1 MEKINVLI
9 VDDSAIVRKV
19 LSENLSKYPKINV
32 VGTAPDPYI
41 AREKIAKNRVDVLLL
56 DIEMPRMDGLTFLK
70 FLMKSYPLP
79 VIIVSSLLEGKNEAT
94 MHALELG
101 AVDIVPKPGGPYSV
115 GEIIE
120 SLIEKIIAVSNIK
133 RDKLQINSKEL
144 KSIGSKNIL
153 TKIKTTKK
161 VVAVGASTGGTK
173 AFEVLFSNLPKT
185 FPPILAVIHMPE
197 KFTKTFAERLNSI
210 CPGVVKEAE
219 NNERLVDG
227 HIYIAP
233 GGDYHMALKLS
244 GAEYAIKLVKAPRV
258 NRHRPSVEVLFNSVA
273 KNAGTNSYGVL
284 LTGMGDDGAK
294 GLLNMKN
301 SGAHTIAQDEAS
313 SVVFGMPR
321 EAIAL
326 GGADKVLPLNKI
338 ADYLM
343 ANFK

>member
-144 KSIGSKNIL
+144 KSIGNKNIL

-161 VVAVGASTGGTK
+161 VVAVGASTGGK
-173 AFEVLFSNLPKT
+173 NLQKHLLKDLIVYVLEL
-185 FPPILAVIHMPE
+185 
-197 KFTKTFAERLNSI
+197 
-210 CPGVVKEAE
+210 
-219 NNERLVDG
+219 
-227 HIYIAP
+227 
-233 GGDYHMALKLS
+233 
-244 GAEYAIKLVKAPRV
+244 
-258 NRHRPSVEVLFNSVA
+258 
-273 KNAGTNSYGVL
+273 
-284 LTGMGDDGAK
+284 
-294 GLLNMKN
+294 
-301 SGAHTIAQDEAS
+301 
-313 SVVFGMPR
+313 
-321 EAIAL
+321 
-326 GGADKVLPLNKI
+326 
-338 ADYLM
+338 
-343 ANFK
+343 